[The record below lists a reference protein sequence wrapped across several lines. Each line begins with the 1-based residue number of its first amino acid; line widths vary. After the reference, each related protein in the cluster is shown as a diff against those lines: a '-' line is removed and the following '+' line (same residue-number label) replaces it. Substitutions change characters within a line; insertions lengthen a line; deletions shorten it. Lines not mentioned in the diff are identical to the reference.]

1 MATMEKGKKTLV
13 IGLGGSGCS
22 VVAAVKRM
30 VGDRDPDI
38 QFIGFDTDGNNEE
51 ALGLDI
57 ISTSRNA
64 KVGEML
70 RSQKNW
76 QEWFPDDDLM
86 MDEDMLDGAG
96 QKRVLSRLAFS
107 DTIRRKTPMVELDHA
122 INELTRED
130 GDPRPVGLKVMIVS
144 SFAGG
149 TGSGMFLQVPLYLR
163 KKYGETDKRFS
174 KISIRGL
181 FALPDVFLSGGN
193 YDAAQEESMYA
204 NAYAALKELAAINM
218 ICLSKN
224 PDMKKYSIQ
233 IDDLFDSKKIF
244 AQLNSR
250 GDDRGMTAV
259 AKKPYDF
266 IFFIDK
272 QNRNMRE
279 LGDRK
284 DYIDLMAR
292 VTYAQVYSPLQNRL
306 DSREDNLIQTRME
319 TDGEA
324 MYGSAGASRIE
335 YPYDDIVEYCA
346 LRATQDTI
354 SEKWVKFDRDF
365 ERELLNAKELR
376 KKDSTM
382 KLPLLSKTYVENIEK
397 MLDER
402 TASFAFLRSA
412 LMETVYSKG
421 EQNGETVIS
430 ESEEWRAP
438 RYVKKVETYITDK
451 IAKDEEVNAKL
462 KSCDI
467 IRSKLKKT
475 QMDKSKAKSNV
486 QAGERALDSLL
497 DLIEERTNAMYRGMA
512 EAIVPDA
519 IATLDRRDVTEH
531 HILSLLE
538 RKNENGE
545 SSAVHPLAARYLLY
559 AVRELLVAD
568 RDKVKKDLD
577 VCLNATNEY
586 REEDYKKSTKDKKEK
601 ASEVIEEKLLGHLD
615 IQQKFYRNF
624 KNQLDN
630 LESYYPARLKV
641 MVYNE
646 VLEKINAL
654 IRYYERVFGTI
665 ENVQKEVEV
674 RIANL
679 QDKYAFEKPA
689 TTYVLASAAEMED
702 TYQRVAGSSVEEES
716 SSIYDDLLEAVY
728 AGAMNMMEREAE
740 KRREGRDRKRDAQLE
755 KEENQRSAY
764 VVSDIFRT
772 QVIPYY
778 AQMLAEENAD
788 VLDISIYQ
796 ALEKEIENQLKKEK
810 EAAGDYSPISSV
822 AIDKRRREI
831 LSTVSTK
838 AAPYLVSVDYHAP
851 NTAHGADSG
860 AAATLDSVYW
870 GLSDDVEAEI
880 LRGTGAAHVSGY
892 FGTNTS
898 FSSDVRAHKAYSRYA
913 FDCYR
918 GLYSVRLTEIPKFSE
933 DEYNAGVFY
942 ANYASRIN
950 KMMIGR
956 YNTPDEGCTP
966 HLDIRWHSR
975 QYLPMIGHAKDSLD
989 DKNAA
994 RALWLSILYG
1004 CLFDKDDAK
1013 TGLKNAA
1020 IRFWRIRPGK
1030 TPERYYREETE
1041 LLYNGKTIRPSQ
1053 TYEAFKA
1060 LQQDVLTTSKLLET
1074 LNPLMEE
1081 DALIT
1086 DDNSDFTGKKVNP
1099 LAKALICEKVKLD
1112 SDLVD
1117 EEEETA
1123 AAFRHRNVL
1132 DIISA
1137 VLKNRQADE
1146 EEKQIIIEGLWGI
1159 IEEYTAQMSNSRKDE
1174 LLTRILLNSTYAN
1187 ARNRSTEA
1195 RNLLLDVY
1203 FAGAMD
1209 ACDAQKKVRKGEK
1222 E

>member
-96 QKRVLSRLAFS
+96 QKRVLSRLAFA

-193 YDAAQEESMYA
+193 YDEAQEESMYA

-244 AQLNSR
+244 AQLASR

-284 DYIDLMAR
+284 DYIDLMSR
-292 VTYAQVYSPLQNRL
+292 VTYAQVYSPLENRL

-335 YPYDDIVEYCA
+335 YPYDDILEYCA

-354 SEKWVKFDRDF
+354 SEKWVKFDRDY
-365 ERELLNAKELR
+365 EHELQAAKELR

-382 KLPLLSKTYVENIEK
+382 KLPVLSKTYVKKIEDL
-397 MLDER
+397 LDER

-421 EQNGETVIS
+421 EQNGETVVS

-438 RYVKKVETYITDK
+438 LYVKKVQTYIADK
-451 IAKDEEVNAKL
+451 IATDEEVNAKL
-462 KSCDI
+462 KSCDT
-467 IRSKLKKT
+467 IRSRLKKS
-475 QMDKSKAKSNV
+475 QLDKNKAKSNV

-497 DLIEERTNAMYRGMA
+497 EVIEERTNAMYRGMA
-512 EAIVPDA
+512 EALVPDS
-519 IATLDRRDVTEH
+519 IATFDRRDVTEH

-538 RKNENGE
+538 RKDENGE

-559 AVRELLVAD
+559 AVRELMVAN
-568 RDKVKKDLD
+568 RDEAKKAMD

-586 REEDYKKSTKDKKEK
+586 RNEDYKKNTKDKKEK
-601 ASEVIEEKLLGHLD
+601 ASEVIDEKVLGHLD
-615 IQQKFYRNF
+615 LQQKFYRNF
-624 KNQLDN
+624 KNQLEN

-665 ENVQKEVEV
+665 GDVQKEVEG
-674 RIANL
+674 RINNL
-679 QDKYAFEKPA
+679 RDKYAFEKPD
-689 TTYVLASAAEMED
+689 TTYVCATAAEMED
-702 TYQRVAGSSVEEES
+702 TYQRVSGSSMEEES

-740 KRREGRDRKRDAQLE
+740 KRRTGRDRKRDALQE
-755 KEENQRSAY
+755 KAENERSAY

-778 AQMLAEENAD
+778 AEKLAEENAD

-796 ALEKEIENQLKKEK
+796 ALEREIENQLKKEK
-810 EAAGDYSPISSV
+810 EAAGDYSPISPA
-822 AIDKRRREI
+822 AISKRRREI

-851 NTAHGADSG
+851 NADHGADSG
-860 AAATLDSVYW
+860 ASATLDSVYW
-870 GLSDDVEAEI
+870 GLSDDVEKEI

-892 FGTNTS
+892 FGTNTT

-956 YNTPDEGCTP
+956 YNSPDEGCTP

-975 QYLPMIGHAKDSLD
+975 QYLPMIGHDKDDRD
-989 DKNAA
+989 DLNAA
-994 RALWLSILYG
+994 RAMWLALIY
-1004 CLFDKDDAK
+1004 DDVFAKPDEK
-1013 TGLKNAA
+1013 TGLQNAA
-1020 IRFWRIRPGK
+1020 VRYWRIRPGK
-1030 TPERYYREETE
+1030 MPERYYLDEQV
-1041 LLYNGKTIRPSQ
+1041 LLYNGKTIRPNQ
-1053 TYEAFKA
+1053 IYEIFKA
-1060 LQQDVLTTSKLLET
+1060 FQQDVRITARMLET
-1074 LNPLMEE
+1074 LEPMLEE
-1081 DALIT
+1081 DCQLT
-1086 DDNSDFTGKKVNP
+1086 DANSNFTGKNANP
-1099 LAKALICEKVKLD
+1099 LAKVLISEKLSAVD
-1112 SDLVD
+1112 AEMAEEIMTGSDKRKN
-1117 EEEETA
+1117 A
-1123 AAFRHRNVL
+1123 L
-1132 DIISA
+1132 DIMNA

-1146 EEKQIIIEGLWGI
+1146 AEKKLIMEALWKI
-1159 IEEYTAQMSNSRKDE
+1159 LTEFSAQMTDDRYQELLLHILSNSAF
-1174 LLTRILLNSTYAN
+1174 AN
-1187 ARNRSTEA
+1187 ARNRTSEA
-1195 RNLLLDVY
+1195 RNIVLDAY
-1203 FAGAMD
+1203 FYNAMA
-1209 ACDAQKKVRKGEK
+1209 ACDSGKKVRKAAK